1 MTTFTL
7 RKGELKNEDK
17 RFTGIN
23 TEALG
28 VAAGKLSVAGLRLY
42 LYLAGHKDGIQ
53 WTVNPSVYADWLGI
67 DYSTKG
73 RTVRKTLNDGISNDL
88 GSTDLLIGHSYFM
101 NKTITDLCAIMNR
114 HIIPLLYEYFFDN
127 QKKVEAQI
135 KAATAGYPVEVK
147 VGTVGRIQLME
158 KGAE

>member
-73 RTVRKTLNDGISNDL
+73 RTVRKTLNDGISN
-88 GSTDLLIGHSYFM
+88 LIDKKYL
-101 NKTITDLCAIMNR
+101 KLVDVDIEQ
-114 HIIPLLYEYFFDN
+114 YEFW
-127 QKKVEAQI
+127 I
-135 KAATAGYPVEVK
+135 HGLP
-147 VGTVGRIQLME
+147 ME
-158 KGAE
+158 KD